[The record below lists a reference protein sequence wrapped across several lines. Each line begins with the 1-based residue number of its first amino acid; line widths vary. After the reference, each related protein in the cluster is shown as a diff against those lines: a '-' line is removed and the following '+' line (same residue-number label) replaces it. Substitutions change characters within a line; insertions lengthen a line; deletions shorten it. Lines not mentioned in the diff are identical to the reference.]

1 LTTKEQ
7 GTRGFDKCGVWGR
20 VETKATNTQLR
31 PEQDC
36 MVDQV
41 KNRKR
46 KLREVFGEQIT
57 TTKKRSTYSGSCRH
71 GGHNAGG
78 DGGGEVMSKIDDLL
92 QQAKIIQLMDNA
104 PEKEGVMWKKET
116 NPKKRKGGGGGGGGG
131 PPERPGKKCVT
142 QVPTACHAANAN
154 PMIKGGEEHRCNRVG
169 TFERALLGLEVRVAT
184 LFILFLSLCSPL
196 SLSRFSLF
204 PSPPLPCYSP
214 SNLSFFCARVC
225 LSLPPPSSFALSLP
239 PCIFDQTTGARSS
252 QNHKGNSR
260 RAIEAQDGTELLL
273 RLRQQKIALL

>member
-1 LTTKEQ
+1 
-7 GTRGFDKCGVWGR
+7 
-20 VETKATNTQLR
+20 
-31 PEQDC
+31 